1 MIRYARPLSVLLLLA
16 TLLPACKKEENTI
29 PILNVSPVAPDID
42 AVPGDV
48 LSFLIS
54 GTSDNSTLA
63 RLTITA
69 KRGTS
74 FTTTVKDTLISGT
87 SLNWTWEYLVT
98 GATEDYS
105 EKLTFTLYDAEGATM
120 ATSRTLYVTLEA
132 TILSETTGHT
142 FYSRN
147 SLSHPESAFDLQ
159 ERLPVIHTADSTRR
173 DIQDNPIDEFT
184 TELSRNWISPAGGR
198 LVRFNGYD
206 YANATD
212 LSLRDAYNTG
222 IPVEELTNIAVGDII
237 LTKLGSLDPN
247 TSFYAALRMTD
258 ILDEPGTAEN
268 DHYVFN
274 MKYAVFVE

>member
-1 MIRYARPLSVLLLLA
+1 MIRYSRLLTVFLLLSTVLVS
-16 TLLPACKKEENTI
+16 CKKEENSI
-29 PILNVSPVAPDID
+29 PVIGVSPFGPDID
-42 AVPGDV
+42 AIPGDV
-48 LSFLIS
+48 LSFGIS

-69 KRGTS
+69 KRANN
-74 FTTTVKDTLISGT
+74 FTQTLKDTLISGS
-87 SLNWTWEYLVT
+87 SLNWTWEYLV
-98 GATEDYS
+98 ATSTESYT

-120 ATSRTLYVTLEA
+120 ATTRTLYVTMTA
-132 TILSETTGHT
+132 TILTETSGHM

-159 ERLPVIHTADSTRR
+159 ERLPVLHTVDSTRR
-173 DIQDNPIDEFT
+173 DIQDDPIDEFT

-212 LSLRDAYNTG
+212 MSLRAAYHAG
-222 IPVEELTNIAVGDII
+222 IPVEQLPNVAVGDII
-237 LTKLGSLDPN
+237 LTKLGSLPAN
-247 TSFYAALRMTD
+247 TSFYAAMRITD
-258 ILDEPGTAEN
+258 ILDEGGTAEN

-274 MKYAVFVE
+274 MKWTVFVE